1 MTNADREKASDDVRT
16 RLERCTLPVRKRV
29 SRAADCK
36 KTYRRL
42 TLRRQIGFQIRP
54 IGEAPQYHAARIAA
68 QNLELR
74 RIAVAPEDFI
84 ATLVPAESASAQ
96 PAAEAR
102 VTLGAKVP
110 AEIATQVRKLAGRRG
125 VSGSTLI
132 TSALTEYLANV

>member
-1 MTNADREKASDDVRT
+1 LIHDQCRSGESIRWRPHPARALHAASSQT
-16 RLERCTLPVRKRV
+16 RLARCRLQ
-29 SRAADCK
+29 

-110 AEIATQVRKLAGRRG
+110 AEVATQVRKLAGRRG

-132 TSALTEYLANV
+132 TSD